1 MNYWRMLYVILVS
14 LFQNRSYSTCHMCM
28 RFLIFQSKEVTFK
41 GHTDSVDQLCWRSK
55 HPDLL
60 ATASGDKTV
69 RMWDART
76 QRSVEVFNTKGE
88 NINIT
93 WSRDGNY
100 IAVGNKE
107 DLITFIDVRAGKIRQ
122 EVPFRF
128 EVNEITFNPD
138 SNLFLM
144 TNGLGYVLVYT

>member
-1 MNYWRMLYVILVS
+1 MEL
-14 LFQNRSYSTCHMCM
+14 
-28 RFLIFQSKEVTFK
+28 QSKEVTFK
-41 GHTDSVDQLCWRSK
+41 GHTDSVDQLCWQAK

-69 RMWDART
+69 RIWDARV
-76 QRSVEVFNTKGE
+76 QRSTEVFTTKGE

-93 WSRDGNY
+93 WSRDGNF

-107 DLITFIDVRAGKIRQ
+107 DLITFIDIRAAKIRQ
-122 EVPFRF
+122 EVQFKF

-144 TNGLGYVLVYT
+144 TNGPGYILVYT

>member
-1 MNYWRMLYVILVS
+1 M
-14 LFQNRSYSTCHMCM
+14 
-28 RFLIFQSKEVTFK
+28 
-41 GHTDSVDQLCWRSK
+41 
-55 HPDLL
+55 L

-69 RMWDART
+69 RIWDARVQKT
-76 QRSVEVFNTKGE
+76 TEVFNTKGE

-93 WSRDGNY
+93 WSKNGHY

-107 DLITFIDVRAGKIRQ
+107 DLITFIDIRAGKIMR
-122 EVPFRF
+122 EVQFKF

-138 SNLFLM
+138 SNLFIM